1 MNDELAKKDQFADE
15 AELMGDVAEME
26 GILDVAQGLDDLE
39 AAGEIEAGHPGPCHD
54 VYSTPCYQG
63 PQDAQRSKQKQWQGR
78 GDEADAAKTGGV
90 GCVLYLLHV

>member
-39 AAGEIEAGHPGPCHD
+39 AAGEIEDVSRDALAAGSSD
-54 VYSTPCYQG
+54 MT
-63 PQDAQRSKQKQWQGR
+63 R
-78 GDEADAAKTGGV
+78 GIDEMLVADRAAVLSEAVATAGV
-90 GCVLYLLHV
+90 VDLA